1 MHTDTIPD
9 WIKIA
14 KRILKGEF
22 HDADKSTK
30 MSLEI
35 GIRNIDDPDCRKALA
50 KLKDMK

>member
-1 MHTDTIPD
+1 MRADTIPD

-22 HDADKSTK
+22 RDADRSTVA
-30 MSLEI
+30 SLEI

-50 KLKDMK
+50 KLKEMK